1 MKTLNVTTLI
11 CAALLA
17 VNSLKINAEDEQ
29 AVAIQPVTVY
39 EQTTPSASGIANNI
53 VITDHAT
60 KAKELNVLFIPGL
73 MSNASVW
80 SDLSQGLGNYYK
92 DGYRSHFAQ
101 VAGFANNKVYPNNR
115 LSKITAALVSYIED
129 NNLNNVIVIGHSM
142 GGHIAYQLA
151 LALPDRVSK
160 VVSVDG
166 LPFITPIF
174 TRSNQVTAAQAQP
187 YANKLK
193 SQYANM
199 DSAELTAYTRKGV
212 NIQATS
218 ELNQTKVLSM
228 ASGSHPETVGQIM
241 ADLMTSDLRSA
252 ITTSNTPILFL
263 GASGG
268 FNSDDNKEM
277 VERLYA
283 EQFAEASQAS
293 VIMNTQSRHFIM
305 FDNLPWLLQQTTQF
319 LGKE

>member
-1 MKTLNVTTLI
+1 MKILNVTTLF

-17 VNSLKINAEDEQ
+17 VNSLKIYADEQ
-29 AVAIQPVTVY
+29 AVATQPVMVY
-39 EQTTPSASGIANNI
+39 EQTTPLTSATTNNI
-53 VITDHAT
+53 LNAEHSN

-80 SDLSQGLGNYYK
+80 SDLSKGLSNHYEHE
-92 DGYRSHFAQ
+92 YRSHFAQ

-115 LSKITAALVSYIED
+115 LSKITAGLVSYIED
-129 NNLNNVIVIGHSM
+129 NNLNNVIAIGHSM
-142 GGHIAYQLA
+142 GGHLAYQLA

-174 TRSNQVTAAQAQP
+174 TRSNQVTAAQANP

-199 DSAELTAYTRKGV
+199 DSAQLTAYTRKGV
-212 NIQATS
+212 SIQAAS
-218 ELNQTKVLSM
+218 ELHQTKVLSM
-228 ASGSHPETVGQIM
+228 ASGSHPETVGQLM

-252 ITTSNTPILFL
+252 IATSNTPILFL

-277 VERLYA
+277 VARLYK
-283 EQFAEASQAS
+283 EQFAEARQAN

-305 FDNLPWLLQQTTQF
+305 FDDLPWLLQQTTQF
-319 LGKE
+319 IGKE